1 MKVFKQLLKELKEA
15 TMSNLD
21 FVIDQLSNSMEFYD
35 EDDFVELLQQEL
47 GASPAVGKKVWDDY
61 QEMDTIEKFENSA
74 KDWEEFLSG
83 FGLG

>member
-35 EDDFVELLQQEL
+35 VE
-47 GASPAVGKKVWDDY
+47 
-61 QEMDTIEKFENSA
+61 I
-74 KDWEEFLSG
+74 
-83 FGLG
+83 